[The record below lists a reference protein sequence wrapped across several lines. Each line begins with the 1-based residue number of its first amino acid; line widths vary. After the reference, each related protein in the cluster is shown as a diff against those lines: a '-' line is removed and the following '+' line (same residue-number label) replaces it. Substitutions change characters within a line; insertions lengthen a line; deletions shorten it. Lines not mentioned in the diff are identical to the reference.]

1 MQREPRG
8 RQRWAAIVG
17 EGAAHCAT
25 VAPHD
30 FRLVVGTPL
39 KLPFYRTDA
48 THPLFQDFLGMTIG
62 FRDGLGGFTQR
73 MALTPLVRHIRQ
85 GLRHGCTDGGL
96 AVRDDPDNGHLES
109 PLHLLNQLCEII
121 LGGR

>member
-8 RQRWAAIVG
+8 RQRGAAIVG

-39 KLPFYRTDA
+39 TLPFERTDA
-48 THPLFQDFLGMTIG
+48 THPLFQAFLGMAIG

-73 MALTPLVRHIRQ
+73 MALTPLVRHSRQ
-85 GLRHGCTDGGL
+85 GLRHGGPDGGL
-96 AVRDDPDNGHLES
+96 AIRDDPDHGHLERL
-109 PLHLLNQLCEII
+109 LHLVDPVCQSVV
-121 LGGR
+121 GG

>member
-8 RQRWAAIVG
+8 RQRGAAIVG

-39 KLPFYRTDA
+39 TLPFERTDA
-48 THPLFQDFLGMTIG
+48 THPLFQAFLGMAIG
-62 FRDGLGGFTQR
+62 FRDGRGGFTQR
-73 MALTPLVRHIRQ
+73 MALTPLVRPSRQ
-85 GLRHGCTDGGL
+85 GLRHGGTDGGL
-96 AVRDDPDNGHLES
+96 AIRDAPDHGHLERL
-109 PLHLLNQLCEII
+109 LHLVDPVCQSVV
-121 LGGR
+121 GG

>member
-8 RQRWAAIVG
+8 RQRGAAIVG

-39 KLPFYRTDA
+39 TLPFERTDA
-48 THPLFQDFLGMTIG
+48 THPLFQAFLGMAIG

-73 MALTPLVRHIRQ
+73 MELTQLVRHIRQ

-96 AVRDDPDNGHLES
+96 AVRDDPDNGHLERL
-109 PLHLLNQLCEII
+109 LHLLDHVCQIVV
-121 LGGR
+121 GG

>member
-8 RQRWAAIVG
+8 RQRGAAIVG

-39 KLPFYRTDA
+39 TLPFERTDA
-48 THPLFQDFLGMTIG
+48 THPLFQAFLGMAIG

-73 MALTPLVRHIRQ
+73 MALTPLVRHSRQ
-85 GLRHGCTDGGL
+85 GLRHGGTDGGL
-96 AVRDDPDNGHLES
+96 AIRDGCSRCYLK
-109 PLHLLNQLCEII
+109 PLIKLYLYYQ
-121 LGGR
+121 